1 MLYSFSFEDLGMSLD
16 HAVKVNAYLNNIDDL
31 AVWNDV
37 FEPPYPYH
45 STMAAPLVTS
55 LMELEIT
62 ASIGEPT

>member
-1 MLYSFSFEDLGMSLD
+1 MSLD